1 MRTKRLAATGVVVAG
16 VVIATVVA
24 MVGLAPAGAAQRQ
37 TTFPGAGPRPHLLM
51 PHEGEAGWTR
61 SDDLNAP
68 GAFNPC
74 GTADVTL
81 TGRTAAYTMTGVAPP
96 VVQAHSPTHYV
107 DQLLVYS
114 TVDESH
120 AVVSQLETAMLHC
133 GWSGGFTPETEFG
146 RVGFNGFYPAD
157 RNAAHLKE
165 IRDVMVTTR
174 QNAVIIIYDEIT
186 GAFMSGLD
194 TVAIAQIGFNACD
207 SLGIC
212 DTPTCPSLLPVYGTD
227 GPQTCPGG
235 ESIAPSGYTPYPTD
249 SPIPTESYPVV
260 TGSPPVYPS
269 TEIVYPTSYGYGTS
283 GPPDGTPPAGTPPP
297 TSPPPGTPV
306 GSPPDSP
313 VGTPPGT

>member
-24 MVGLAPAGAAQRQ
+24 MVGLAPAGAAQRA
-37 TTFPGAGPRPHLLM
+37 TTFPGAGARPPLLM
-51 PHEGEAGWTR
+51 PHEGESGWTR

-96 VVQAHSPTHYV
+96 VVQAQSPTHYV

-120 AVVSQLETAMLHC
+120 SVVHQLEVAMLHC
-133 GWSGGFTPETEFG
+133 GWTGGFTDETEFG
-146 RVGFNGFYPAD
+146 RIGFNGFYPAD
-157 RNAAHLKE
+157 RTGSGLKK
-165 IRDVMVTTR
+165 IGDVLVTTR
-174 QNAVIIIYDEIT
+174 QNAIIIVYDEMT
-186 GAFMSGLD
+186 GALMSGPD
-194 TVAIAQIGFNACD
+194 TAAIAMIGFNACD

-235 ESIAPSGYTPYPTD
+235 ESIAPSGFTAYPSDTGE
-249 SPIPTESYPVV
+249 PTESYPVV
-260 TGSPPVYPS
+260 TGSPPVYPP
-269 TEIVYPTSYGYGTS
+269 TEIVTPTDYGYGTS
-283 GPPDGTPPAGTPPP
+283 DSPEGTPPAGTPPP
-297 TSPPPGTPV
+297 TSPPPGTPPA
-306 GSPPDSP
+306 SPASP
-313 VGTPPGT
+313 FGTPQGT